1 MERTINV
8 STNRDESKQPLRRA
22 YERPTILYEG
32 SLEATAG
39 ICTPGKA
46 DNSSCPTGT
55 ILS

>member
-22 YERPTILYEG
+22 YERPTILYEA

-39 ICTPGKA
+39 VCGKQSG
-46 DNSSCPTGT
+46 DLTCGSNISNS
-55 ILS
+55 